1 MDDCVNRSSATVT
14 TESSCVGAGAFRCVG
29 AVLFHGSA
37 STSGGLGRMSDVT
50 DALAEGDHSVEI
62 EGAKNTNEIG
72 QMAQAV
78 QVFQD
83 NAIETLGLEKAVEEQ
98 RTLQAKQDEDAHK

>member
-1 MDDCVNRSSATVT
+1 
-14 TESSCVGAGAFRCVG
+14 
-29 AVLFHGSA
+29 
-37 STSGGLGRMSDVT
+37 MSDVT

-98 RTLQAKQDEDAHK
+98 RTLQAKQDEDEHELTQVY